1 MTALSGIDKI
11 VLPSCD
17 NTTVNNDSSDTTVDE
32 DSGVI
37 DSQSPSGKD
46 TTVNNDSSDTTVGDD
61 SEESTP
67 MVSEIN
73 FRIDYNTY
81 TAQDGM
87 TWQEFINSSYNAE
100 LQLYVYNGYVVH
112 PDVPFG
118 FEPEEGKYSFV
129 CYDDIIDGSAVMV
142 CVKLNDA
149 IIGGFDYKVDYLEF
163 PVS

>member
-11 VLPSCD
+11 VFPSGD

-37 DSQSPSGKD
+37 DSQFPSGKD
-46 TTVNNDSSDTTVGDD
+46 TTVNNDSSDVTVGDD

-67 MVSEIN
+67 VASEIN

-112 PDVPFG
+112 PEVPSMYD
-118 FEPEEGKYSFV
+118 PEEGKYSFV
-129 CYDDIIDGSAVMV
+129 IYHDIIDGSATTV
-142 CVKLNDA
+142 CVKSNDA
-149 IIGGFDYKVDYLEF
+149 IIGGFDYIIDYQEL
-163 PVS
+163 PAS